1 LGEQQPQL
9 AGCDALYS
17 ASVFG
22 ALRLR
27 SLVACAMRVDTG
39 RQEKFG
45 AVRITRGELDP
56 QVSQGCGKSN
66 SDIGRISVK
75 GPQASHMY
83 S

>member
-1 LGEQQPQL
+1 
-9 AGCDALYS
+9 LYS

-27 SLVACAMRVDTG
+27 SLVECAMRVEAG

-45 AVRITRGELDP
+45 AVRITRGELAP
-56 QVSQGCGKSN
+56 HISHGCGRSN
-66 SDIGRISVK
+66 SDIGRISVN